1 MSRFS
6 LCVGLCFLFLLASG
20 AAAQDASTGALRGTV
35 SDATGARIKDATIAA
50 VNLDTGIRHFATS
63 DSEGQF
69 ALELLPPG
77 DYLARAEA
85 PGMSPEVTPRL
96 HVELGGTTEIE

>member
-1 MSRFS
+1 MLRLS
-6 LCVGLCFLFLLASG
+6 LCAGLCFLFLFAGNAIS
-20 AAAQDASTGALRGTV
+20 QDASTGALRGTV

-85 PGMSPEVTPRL
+85 PGMSPEVTPHL
-96 HVELGGTTEIE
+96 HVD